1 MIYHVFRLTG
11 ICCKSVFFKFVIPNG
26 VRNLHE
32 PGGNKPLQHILG
44 GESLKNQVPAGCRA
58 NQILQGGKMKRTF
71 TGLFML
77 MAGSLL
83 VSQMASANS
92 IAGKVYL
99 SGNLGY
105 SMYTMEQ
112 FNEQVDIQNETAP
125 AFMTRLASAQGSL
138 DFTSVMSE
146 SINKI
151 NGGLT
156 FGGGVMY
163 GLMSNLLVGLE
174 IDYLTAASKG
184 KVEGSGTI
192 MGLLPITATTT
203 IEASAGALLIGPVI
217 KYAMPICSA
226 MLLTGG
232 IGLDYASVAGSYKM
246 DVTSESMGITT
257 ILLEDE
263 KKLTGSGIGFKF
275 LVGGEMFV
283 NPMISVGADLG
294 YRILKIT
301 ELKDE
306 DDENVTIM
314 DETGNLIDENMEL
327 DYSGLIIKGG
337 VKLYF

>member
-1 MIYHVFRLTG
+1 
-11 ICCKSVFFKFVIPNG
+11 
-26 VRNLHE
+26 
-32 PGGNKPLQHILG
+32 
-44 GESLKNQVPAGCRA
+44 
-58 NQILQGGKMKRTF
+58 MKRIF

-83 VSQMASANS
+83 VVQMASANS
-92 IAGKVYL
+92 IAGKVSL
-99 SGNLGY
+99 FGNLGY
-105 SMYTMEQ
+105 SMYAMEQ
-112 FNEQVDIQNETAP
+112 FNEQVDLQNEAIP
-125 AFMTRLASAQGSL
+125 ALMAFEAFLRGST
-138 DFTSVMSE
+138 DFTGAVTE
-146 SINKI
+146 SINKL

-163 GLMSNLLVGLE
+163 GVMSNLLVGLE

-184 KVEGSGTI
+184 KAEGSGTI
-192 MGLLPITATTT
+192 ATLPFTSTTD

-217 KYAMPICSA
+217 KYAMPIGSN

-232 IGLDYASVAGSYKM
+232 IGLDYASVAGSMKR
-246 DVTSESMGITT
+246 ETT
-257 ILLEDE
+257 IESFLTEIITDE
-263 KKLTGSGIGFKF
+263 EKLTGSGMGFKI

-301 ELKDE
+301 ELNDE
-306 DDENVTIM
+306 DGEVIEVT
-314 DETGNLIDENMEL
+314 DADGNDVNMEL